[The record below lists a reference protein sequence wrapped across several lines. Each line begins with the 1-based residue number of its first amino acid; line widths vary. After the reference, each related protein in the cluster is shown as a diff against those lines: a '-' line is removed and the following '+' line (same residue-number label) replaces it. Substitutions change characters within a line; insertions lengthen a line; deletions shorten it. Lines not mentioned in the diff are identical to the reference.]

1 MKLTTTLFFILC
13 VVISSFANID
23 PFYKEVIQRG
33 FTLAPGDSVIF
44 PDGTGCKIVDFNN
57 RLCGKKWFDK
67 PYCVAEGEKVWDL
80 DVCCEGLSPNVT
92 YDTDGQST
100 CQSTNNDWFSSK
112 SIMYFFLGVL
122 IPLGLFVFLAYKAK
136 KGLPKK

>member
-1 MKLTTTLFFILC
+1 MRLIATLFILFFL
-13 VVISSFANID
+13 SSGALAKID

-44 PDGTGCKIVDFNN
+44 PDGTGCKIDDFNKKK
-57 RLCGKKWFDK
+57 CGLEWYNKT
-67 PYCVAEGEKVWDL
+67 YCVTEGESVWDS
-80 DVCCEGLSPNVT
+80 DVCCEGLVPFIED
-92 YDTDGQST
+92 DTDGQTT
-100 CQSTNNDWFSSK
+100 CQPKQGGWFTSK

-122 IPLGLFVFLAYKAK
+122 IPLGLFVFLASKAK

>member
-1 MKLTTTLFFILC
+1 MKQTITLLLIVILTGSLLAE
-13 VVISSFANID
+13 VD
-23 PFYKEVIQRG
+23 PYYKEVLQRG

-44 PDGTGCKIVDFNN
+44 PDGSGCKITDFNN
-57 RLCGKKWFDK
+57 QTCGKKWFDK
-67 PYCVAEGEKVWDL
+67 PYCVSEGEKVWDA
-80 DVCCEGLSPNVT
+80 DACCEGLSP
-92 YDTDGQST
+92 YIDEGTDGQTT
-100 CQSTNNDWFSSK
+100 CQPTEGDWFSSK